1 MRFPNAAKGVKKI
14 FTAEILNLLST
25 FFLVV
30 TVALIVIGVA
40 GAAGTAGDAGI
51 ENSQAAMEVLGGSI
65 LIAGIFALVWFVL
78 AFIAFIMNLVGII
91 NASHDEQNFKSALIF
106 LIVGIV
112 TAILAGIF
120 YNNGTVSS
128 LLYSLHSLLN
138 LFVYIFVIAGVV
150 KLADQMNRGDVSARG
165 TNVLKLIIVIN
176 VLALIASLIST
187 FMGGPV
193 ASVTAGVLLLVGIV
207 LGIVQYIMY
216 LTFLAKAKKMLA
228 ENK

>member
-14 FTAEILNLLST
+14 FTAEILNLLSK

-30 TVALIVIGVA
+30 TVALIVVGVA

-51 ENSQAAMEVLGGSI
+51 ENSEAAMEVLGGSI

-78 AFIAFIMNLVGII
+78 SFIAFIMNLVGII
-91 NASHDEQNFKSALIF
+91 NASHDEPNFKSALLF

-128 LLYSLHSLLN
+128 LLYSLYSLLN

-150 KLADQMNRGDVSARG
+150 KLADQMNRGDVSSRG

-216 LTFLAKAKKMLA
+216 LSFLAKAKKMLA
-228 ENK
+228 EK